1 MVTHFLG
8 RRLWTRALF
17 TVLAATVFT
26 NTAVALN
33 GSQPVSE
40 SAASCDHASLT
51 PGLALQISSDG
62 TVWIDEAGGF
72 VYVRDGGR
80 LERYRLA
87 DGGRDAKREQDVPPV
102 ARPVNLAE
110 LPLLPLVAGKEHAT
124 PLASGRTI
132 FLSRLHSNI
141 LHLKIPPLD
150 TDMYR
155 AFVTEV
161 AGGTYCRQSVATL
174 PDAVKSQVRPLVR
187 YMMYDLITSGRLD
200 EYKPWEAFQPVAT
213 ATLEKKTLTDIMSVY
228 GFRAT
233 ELVRSDPELARMD
246 PAKFWA
252 FAWNAV
258 ALLFKDKE
266 AHQFTDLIMENRNGG
281 VSLAIAGTA
290 PIEGGHGNRFS
301 FYTKPLG
308 KLDASAVKLG
318 QSLDF
323 TWKQGAAD
331 YRANL
336 KVTNGSKSDI
346 AAPTAFH
353 AGLKRGIVL
362 LDQTLPPKELNE
374 IRSAYVAYYAA
385 RGYVFSDQKA
395 VDDIPASLLSH
406 IASGSADYLIKD
418 GHSDGDDEN
427 AFVAYATG
435 YVLTGRRPEKD
446 VEETID
452 IYFTTSK
459 KTPERRIAYRDFVAA
474 LEHRFAKTKTMLVYI
489 DASCWGIEKTWVS
502 AGFVAPSRLL
512 QIAADTSVNFMQ
524 ASRLN
529 TSKILLDGLL
539 AGESFSTVRRKMMS
553 STSYASG
560 VEDRFIFPD
569 QRSHPTSGPVL
580 RLERSIQ
587 SRAPGAEWKP
597 YTSEGYF

>member
-8 RRLWTRALF
+8 RRLRTRALF

-26 NTAVALN
+26 NTAVALD

-102 ARPVNLAE
+102 ARLVNLAE

-155 AFVTEV
+155 AFITEV
-161 AGGTYCRQSVATL
+161 AGGTYCQQSVATL

-266 AHQFTDLIMENRNGG
+266 AHQFTDLIMEN
-281 VSLAIAGTA
+281 
-290 PIEGGHGNRFS
+290 
-301 FYTKPLG
+301 
-308 KLDASAVKLG
+308 
-318 QSLDF
+318 
-323 TWKQGAAD
+323 
-331 YRANL
+331 
-336 KVTNGSKSDI
+336 
-346 AAPTAFH
+346 
-353 AGLKRGIVL
+353 
-362 LDQTLPPKELNE
+362 
-374 IRSAYVAYYAA
+374 
-385 RGYVFSDQKA
+385 
-395 VDDIPASLLSH
+395 
-406 IASGSADYLIKD
+406 
-418 GHSDGDDEN
+418 
-427 AFVAYATG
+427 
-435 YVLTGRRPEKD
+435 VLTGRRAEKD